1 MVGLNI
7 LSYLPFQKP
16 NEACISML
24 QTIIAKTGS
33 VPSKY
38 SIDNFHHPQLTHNE
52 HSFGCKLGIDSWAD
66 TCCAG
71 KHAFVEEFV
80 EGKIVN
86 ATGFTPSLGAL
97 NGLPIAHVVYAHDT
111 LDGSVLLLECNNSI
125 YLGDNMAD
133 GLINPIQCEENGV
146 RVDTRP
152 KVYYLSSVSAQ
163 TLVLKMVLQLESCMM
178 EFCPTFQLDGQ
189 QRRKFKVL
197 LVSLSPLVIFGILPS
212 SMVHSLSYP
221 LMKLLVI
228 ICIMNQFW
236 RNVIQSHPS

>member
-1 MVGLNI
+1 MAGWNL
-7 LSYLPFQKP
+7 LSLLSFHKQRK
-16 NEACISML
+16 ACISVFH
-24 QTIIAKTGS
+24 TIIAKAGS
-33 VPSKY
+33 TPSAY
-38 SIDNFHHPQLTHNE
+38 SLDTFHHPQLTQQE

-86 ATGFTPSLGAL
+86 ATGFTPSLGTL

-152 KVYYLSSVSAQ
+152 KFYYPSSESAQ
-163 TLVLKMVLQLESCMM
+163 TLVFE
-178 EFCPTFQLDGQ
+178 DGTT
-189 QRRKFKVL
+189 
-197 LVSLSPLVIFGILPS
+197 IGILYDGVLPYIP
-212 SMVHSLSYP
+212 V
-221 LMKLLVI
+221 
-228 ICIMNQFW
+228 
-236 RNVIQSHPS
+236 